1 MAWSGR
7 VIMVWLI
14 ACVAVDKIRRYS
26 DYEYQNNNTYNGNT
40 IKSPALVSPVIIVVV
55 DWKFLHDIN
64 FWNDKTNVAE
74 VL

>member
-55 DWKFLHDIN
+55 D
-64 FWNDKTNVAE
+64 
-74 VL
+74 